1 MPKNKIIISLGA
13 FVALLPILGFPP
25 SWESFFEVLAG
36 LGIIVTSTWATIDR
50 KLTQKAKAQKRQLQ
64 HQESNSPEEIPNNNP
79 SF

>member
-1 MPKNKIIISLGA
+1 MPKNKIIISLGV

-64 HQESNSPEEIPNNNP
+64 HQENNPPEEISNNNP